1 MNRTAFAPA
10 CRSSMLATV
19 ALVLLGTLTGCQPK
33 PATPQV
39 NEGTPR
45 VRVRLLAG
53 VNRVVLTA
61 DRQTVV
67 RDSAHARETGL
78 VLDPS
83 RDIALTYDGNAWRC
97 GEWSLANTPSLRIDP
112 AADGAVSVNGSPY
125 RGTYTLEAVGP
136 NKIDVI
142 NEVDVENYLRG
153 VLARELFADWQ
164 PEAYK
169 AQAVI
174 ARTYALYEIRTNP
187 PNRSWDLN
195 PDERSQ
201 VYGGMKAE
209 TAKAT
214 AAVAATGGIVVAHG
228 QPGRERIF
236 KAYFSSCCGGVAASA
251 ADVFNETATPPL
263 SAHDNGRTCAISPKY
278 SWPAVAFSKAEL
290 TRRIRAWGTK
300 QGRAEATLPGVR
312 TIEVASL
319 NAYGRPR
326 SFVLT
331 DVRGQQYLLTAE
343 QMRWAIN
350 SEPNNGPTILSGY
363 FRPVDTGDAIRLEDG
378 HGFGHGVG
386 ACQWCMQGRALASQ
400 AWQTIVVSQYPQSVL
415 VRAY

>member
-1 MNRTAFAPA
+1 MKRIAGALSRLA
-10 CRSSMLATV
+10 LMLMAA
-19 ALVLLGTLTGCQPK
+19 ALLPTLGGCQPK

-39 NEGTPR
+39 AESAPR

-61 DRQTVV
+61 GRTTVV
-67 RDSAHARETGL
+67 RDSARAREVGL
-78 VLDPS
+78 SLDPG
-83 RDIALTYDGNAWRC
+83 RDIELTYDGTTWRC
-97 GEWSLANTPSLRIDP
+97 GEWSLSNTPSLRIDP
-112 AADGAVSVNGSPY
+112 AADGAVAVNGSPY
-125 RGTYTLEAVGP
+125 RGSYTIEGTGP

-187 PNRSWDLN
+187 TGRSWDLN

-214 AAVAATGGIVVAHG
+214 AAVAATQGMVVAYG
-228 QPGRERIF
+228 QAGGERIF

-251 ADVFNETATPPL
+251 ADVFNEPATPPL
-263 SAHDNGRTCAISPKY
+263 SAHNNGRTCAISPKF

-312 TIEVASL
+312 TIEIASL
-319 NAYGRPR
+319 NAFGRPR

-331 DVRGQQYLLTAE
+331 DMRGQQYLLTAE

-350 SEPNNGPTILSGY
+350 SDPNGGPTILSGY
-363 FRPVDTGDAIRLEDG
+363 FRPVDAGDSIRLDDG

-386 ACQWCMQGRALASQ
+386 ACQWCMQGRALAGQ
-400 AWQTIVVSQYPQSVL
+400 PWQTIVTSQYPQSVL